1 MKSVILLFK
10 IYLHVLLEEKKMSA
24 YNLYLFILLPK
35 GKRVNIIAQ
44 KWDEI
49 VSEAIYGQPSL
60 ILFEDLDYIASAP
73 VSQEQENGPDGVY
86 FSCIS
91 QGNIFM

>member
-1 MKSVILLFK
+1 MHVKLRKK
-10 IYLHVLLEEKKMSA
+10 ISLVSLQS
-24 YNLYLFILLPK
+24 LFILSPK
-35 GKRVNIIAQ
+35 GKRVNVIAQ
-44 KWDEI
+44 KWEEI

-73 VSQEQENGPDGVY
+73 LSQEQENGPDGVY
-86 FSCIS
+86 FSCVS